1 MSFIQKTDM
10 KSLNCKLLFFNRKKT
25 AIVISI
31 NNEVQKKNP
40 YVDLKL
46 LFPNAKE
53 GTRNYFLS
61 ETSDKEFAPPKYSI
75 DGHTT
80 YAASTQWLF
89 ADLPQELQ
97 DCIIARYS
105 LLDETEPCTTSNL
118 VRFLSDFYKDEKH
131 TEGIF
136 L

>member
-1 MSFIQKTDM
+1 MKFIQKTDM
-10 KSLNCKLLFFNRKKT
+10 KSLNCKLLFFNRKKNE
-25 AIVISI
+25 IVISI
-31 NNEVQKKNP
+31 NNEIQKKQP

-61 ETSDKEFAPPKYSI
+61 ETSVKEFAPAKYSI
-75 DGHTT
+75 HGDTT

-89 ADLPQELQ
+89 SDLPQELQ
-97 DCIIARYS
+97 DCIISRYS
-105 LLDETEPCTTSNL
+105 LLDETESCDTSNL
-118 VRFLSDFYKDEKH
+118 VGFISDFYKDEKH
-131 TEGIF
+131 AEGIF